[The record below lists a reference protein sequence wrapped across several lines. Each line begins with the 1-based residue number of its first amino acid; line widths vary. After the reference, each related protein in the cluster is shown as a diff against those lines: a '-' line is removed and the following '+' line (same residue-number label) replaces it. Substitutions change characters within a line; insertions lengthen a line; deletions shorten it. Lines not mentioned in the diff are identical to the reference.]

1 MPFGTSVPSTS
12 MSTFATS
19 FPLPTGMTATSS
31 PILAY
36 PLGTLPALPIIDS
49 MTLISSGVL
58 PAQLPDF
65 LGERIRNP
73 GGGRRSPGLGR
84 DSDEVL
90 GPRRPHQDPRMSR
103 QDQFE
108 PIRQVRFVVFTS

>member
-19 FPLPTGMTATSS
+19 FPLPTGTTATSS

-36 PLGTLPALPIIDS
+36 PLGTFPALLTIDS

-58 PAQLPDF
+58 PAQLPEF

-73 GGGRRSPGLGR
+73 GGGSRSPSLGR
-84 DSDEVL
+84 NSDDIL
-90 GPRRPHQDPRMSR
+90 GPRRPHQDPRMFR
-103 QDQFE
+103 QDQL
-108 PIRQVRFVVFTS
+108 